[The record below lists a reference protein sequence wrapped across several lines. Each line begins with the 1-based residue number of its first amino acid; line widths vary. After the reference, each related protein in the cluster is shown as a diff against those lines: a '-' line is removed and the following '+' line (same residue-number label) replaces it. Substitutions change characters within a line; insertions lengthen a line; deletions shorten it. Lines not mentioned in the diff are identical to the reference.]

1 MAHYYSVFFIL
12 ADMMKYLR
20 YITLLLLATAFV
32 TPVCAQKLI
41 DLSPADFLAGINA
54 VSNAQIID
62 LRTPEDYMYKH
73 IPRAVNIEPTSFD
86 FIPDVKD
93 QMCFSDTLFI
103 YCRVGKT
110 KSVAQ
115 LLFDNGYN
123 VIYSLKGGSV
133 AWEAYEEKLQRQK
146 RKSPTL

>member
-1 MAHYYSVFFIL
+1 MRHKIYGLFFL
-12 ADMMKYLR
+12 
-20 YITLLLLATAFV
+20 TVLLCAFAI
-32 TPVCAQKLI
+32 PSKAQQLVN
-41 DLSPADFLAGINA
+41 LSPADFLAGINA
-54 VSNAQIID
+54 TPNAQIID
-62 LRTPEDYMYKH
+62 LRTPEDYMYRH
-73 IPRAVNIEPTSFD
+73 IPGAVNIEPASFD

-110 KSVAQ
+110 KTVAQ
-115 LLFDNGYN
+115 LLFDNGYS

-133 AWEAYEEKLQRQK
+133 AWEEYEAKLQRQK